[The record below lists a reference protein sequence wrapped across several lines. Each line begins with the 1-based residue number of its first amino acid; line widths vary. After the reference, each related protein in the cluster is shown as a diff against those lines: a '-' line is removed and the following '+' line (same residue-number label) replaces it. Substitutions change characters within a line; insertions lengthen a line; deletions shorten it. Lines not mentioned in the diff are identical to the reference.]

1 MSSYSLTHVSDPDL
15 VRGLTSAVAQD
26 RSATVVVLAHLAEF
40 DARRLY
46 VPAAFPSTYLY
57 CVHELHLSEDA
68 AYRRIQAARAA
79 RQFPAIFD
87 ALAQG
92 RLHLTAV
99 NLLAPHL
106 TPENA
111 GALLDA
117 AAHRT
122 KSEVEQL
129 LAERFPRSET
139 LALVQAL
146 PSSPPP
152 PQDHRS
158 PVPPETCASDG
169 RGVASGLA
177 LAQVPLAPRPSTT
190 PVAPE
195 RFLVQFTFGK
205 SEHDDLQYAQ
215 ALLSHVIPSG
225 DLAQVIARALK
236 ALICQQEKR
245 KFGGTSGLRSSP
257 RRATGKRCIPA
268 HVRHAVWERDGGRC
282 TFVSPTGRRCP
293 ARTLLE
299 FDHLDPVAL
308 GGDATVEKVT
318 LKCRAHNQYAAE
330 CAFGSEFMRHKRE
343 EARRAR
349 VEARAAAARQTAE
362 AREQAA
368 AAAEKA
374 KELDVVPALR
384 NLGFRADEARRAA
397 AHCDKTLPDGPLE
410 ERLRTALRFLSPPAR
425 RWRPAPNGLAP
436 AP

>member
-1 MSSYSLTHVSDPDL
+1 MSVYSFSHLSDQEL
-15 VRGLTSAVAQD
+15 LRGLASCVAGE
-26 RSATVVVLAHLAEF
+26 RTATAMVMAHIAEV

-46 VPAAFPSTYLY
+46 VPAGFPSMFLY
-57 CVHELHLSEDA
+57 CVYELHLSEDA
-68 AYRRIQAARAA
+68 AYKRIQAARAA
-79 RQFPAIFD
+79 RQFPAIFE
-87 ALAQG
+87 AVAEG

-129 LAERFPRSET
+129 LAESFPRSET

-205 SEHDDLQYAQ
+205 SEQ
-215 ALLSHVIPSG
+215 
-225 DLAQVIARALK
+225 
-236 ALICQQEKR
+236 
-245 KFGGTSGLRSSP
+245 
-257 RRATGKRCIPA
+257 
-268 HVRHAVWERDGGRC
+268 
-282 TFVSPTGRRCP
+282 
-293 ARTLLE
+293 
-299 FDHLDPVAL
+299 
-308 GGDATVEKVT
+308 
-318 LKCRAHNQYAAE
+318 
-330 CAFGSEFMRHKRE
+330 
-343 EARRAR
+343 
-349 VEARAAAARQTAE
+349 
-362 AREQAA
+362 
-368 AAAEKA
+368 
-374 KELDVVPALR
+374 
-384 NLGFRADEARRAA
+384 
-397 AHCDKTLPDGPLE
+397 
-410 ERLRTALRFLSPPAR
+410 
-425 RWRPAPNGLAP
+425 
-436 AP
+436 